1 MQNRIKTALALSMAL
16 TAVAGCSKTPR
27 DRLQGRWYGDAIEN
41 APVDQLT
48 KATGWVKGTAIEFNG
63 SKVTVTLPAET
74 PRSGT
79 FKVTKSD
86 GDQVTVAFLRPE
98 GGLDEA
104 QFRFATDQALHWDIG
119 AGRAIVLAKAKN

>member
-16 TAVAGCSKTPR
+16 TAVTGCSKTPR
-27 DRLQGRWYGDAIEN
+27 DRLQGRWYGDSIEN

-86 GDQVTVAFLRPE
+86 GDQVTVGFLRPE

-104 QFRFATDQALHWDIG
+104 QFRFATDQTLHWDIG

>member
-1 MQNRIKTALALSMAL
+1 MQNRIKTALALATAL

-104 QFRFATDQALHWDIG
+104 QFRFATDQTLHWDIG